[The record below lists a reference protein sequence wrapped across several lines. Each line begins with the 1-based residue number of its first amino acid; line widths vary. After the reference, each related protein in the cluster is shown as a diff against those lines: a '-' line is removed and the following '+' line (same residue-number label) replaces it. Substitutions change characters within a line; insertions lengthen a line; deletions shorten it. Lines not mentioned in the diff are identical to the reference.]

1 MWHKRGVLGFP
12 IVFVSSLAFLIIILL
27 IFATYFL
34 APKICISETRCY
46 SLGGLEPQAAIAAED
61 ITSSTSLFALLKYS
75 SSKGDMADLIIA
87 AQTNPQL
94 YEELDRELTPL
105 LQAMQPP
112 KQFGIDHYVLLII
125 QKPEQKILHSIN
137 SKSSLRIP
145 EELLPRQAAV
155 LPLPN
160 KEGTLLI
167 ILEHER

>member
-1 MWHKRGVLGFP
+1 
-12 IVFVSSLAFLIIILL
+12 
-27 IFATYFL
+27 
-34 APKICISETRCY
+34 
-46 SLGGLEPQAAIAAED
+46 
-61 ITSSTSLFALLKYS
+61 
-75 SSKGDMADLIIA
+75 MADLIIE